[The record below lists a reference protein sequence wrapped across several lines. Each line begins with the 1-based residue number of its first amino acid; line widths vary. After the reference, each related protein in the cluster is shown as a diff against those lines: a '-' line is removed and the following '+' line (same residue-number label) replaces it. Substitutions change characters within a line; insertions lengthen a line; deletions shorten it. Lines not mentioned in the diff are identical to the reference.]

1 MLRSSNCSR
10 KIIDGALE
18 PTGKSESTM
27 TAVQFN
33 DRSIRPPKII
43 CVGKNYS
50 DHIAEMG
57 SLPSEEMTVFM
68 KPSASIGDSLIAE
81 RGESIHYEGEIC
93 LLIEQGRFTGVGFGL
108 DLTKRETQ
116 SQLKKAGLPWE
127 RAKAFAGSVLFSE
140 FVSAPAELDKL
151 MLELRIDGE
160 LRQQGGVTNMLYKP
174 ATILEELNQFL
185 TLEDGDI
192 VMTGTPAGVGPVLK
206 GQQFEGQ
213 VQVGSTVL
221 TRVSWQAA

>member
-1 MLRSSNCSR
+1 
-10 KIIDGALE
+10 
-18 PTGKSESTM
+18 M
-27 TAVQFN
+27 TTVQFN

-43 CVGKNYS
+43 CVGRNYS
-50 DHIAEMG
+50 DHIAEMR
-57 SLPSEEMTVFM
+57 SLPSAEMTVFI
-68 KPSASIGDSLIAE
+68 KPSASIGNSLMAE
-81 RGESIHYEGEIC
+81 RGEPIHYEGEIC
-93 LLIEQGRFTGVGFGL
+93 LLVEQGRFTGVGFGL

-127 RAKAFAGSVLFSE
+127 RAKAFAGSALFSD
-140 FVSAPAELDKL
+140 FVSAPSELDEL

-160 LRQQGGVTNMLYKP
+160 LRQQGGVKNMLYKP

-221 TRVSWQAA
+221 AQVSWRAV

>member
-1 MLRSSNCSR
+1 MSAKRLS
-10 KIIDGALE
+10 IALQSPQE
-18 PTGKSESTM
+18 KNESTM
-27 TAVQFN
+27 TTVQFN

-43 CVGKNYS
+43 CVGRNYS

-57 SLPSEEMTVFM
+57 SLPSAEMTVFM

-93 LLIEQGRFTGVGFGL
+93 LLVEQGRFTGVGFGL

-127 RAKAFAGSVLFSE
+127 RAKAFAGSALFSD
-140 FVSAPAELDKL
+140 FVSAPLELDEL
-151 MLELRIDGE
+151 TLELRIDGV
-160 LRQQGGVTNMLYKP
+160 LRQQGGVNNMLYKP

-192 VMTGTPAGVGPVLK
+192 VMTGTPAGVGPVLQ
-206 GQQFEGQ
+206 GQRFDGQ
-213 VQVGSTVL
+213 LQVGSKVL
-221 TRVSWQAA
+221 THISWQAV

>member
-1 MLRSSNCSR
+1 
-10 KIIDGALE
+10 
-18 PTGKSESTM
+18 M
-27 TAVQFN
+27 TTVQFN

-43 CVGKNYS
+43 CVGRNYS

-57 SLPSEEMTVFM
+57 SLPSAEMTVFM

-93 LLIEQGRFTGVGFGL
+93 LLVEQGRFTGVGFGL

-127 RAKAFAGSVLFSE
+127 RAKAFAGSALFSD
-140 FVSAPAELDKL
+140 FVSAPFELDEL
-151 MLELRIDGE
+151 TLELRIDGV
-160 LRQQGGVTNMLYKP
+160 LRQQGGVNNMLYKP

-192 VMTGTPAGVGPVLK
+192 VMTGTPAGVGPVLQ
-206 GQQFEGQ
+206 GQRFDGQ
-213 VQVGSTVL
+213 LQVGSKVL
-221 TRVSWQAA
+221 THISWQAV

>member
-1 MLRSSNCSR
+1 
-10 KIIDGALE
+10 
-18 PTGKSESTM
+18 M
-27 TAVQFN
+27 TTVQFN
-33 DRSIRPPKII
+33 NRSIRPPKII
-43 CVGKNYS
+43 CIGRNYS

-57 SLPSEEMTVFM
+57 SLPSAEMTVFM
-68 KPSASIGDSLIAE
+68 KPSASIGGSLIAE
-81 RGESIHYEGEIC
+81 HGESIHYEGEIC

-127 RAKAFAGSVLFSE
+127 RAKAFAGSALFSD
-140 FVSAPAELDKL
+140 FVSAPSELDEL
-151 MLELRIDGE
+151 MLELRIDGDV
-160 LRQQGGVTNMLYKP
+160 RQQGGVKNMLYKP
-174 ATILEELNQFL
+174 ATILDELNQFL

-206 GQQFEGQ
+206 GQQFDGQ

-221 TRVSWQAA
+221 SSVSWRAV

>member
-1 MLRSSNCSR
+1 MTTVHFNNRS
-10 KIIDGALE
+10 L
-18 PTGKSESTM
+18 
-27 TAVQFN
+27 
-33 DRSIRPPKII
+33 RPPKII
-43 CVGKNYS
+43 CVGRNYS

-57 SLPSEEMTVFM
+57 SLPSAEMTVFM

-81 RGESIHYEGEIC
+81 RGESVHYEGEIC

-108 DLTKRETQ
+108 DLTKRDTQ

-127 RAKAFAGSVLFSE
+127 RAKAFAGSALFSD
-140 FVSAPAELDKL
+140 FVSTPLELDEL

-160 LRQQGGVTNMLYKP
+160 LRQQGGVKNMLYQP
-174 ATILEELNQFL
+174 ATILEELKHFL

-206 GQQFEGQ
+206 GQQFDGQ
-213 VQVGSTVL
+213 VKVGSKVL
-221 TRVSWQAA
+221 THVSWQAV

>member
-1 MLRSSNCSR
+1 MLSTSTCQQKN
-10 KIIDGALE
+10 IDGPVE
-18 PTGKSESTM
+18 PTGKTESTM
-27 TAVQFN
+27 TTVQFN

-43 CVGKNYS
+43 CVGRNYS

-57 SLPSEEMTVFM
+57 SLPSAEMTVFM
-68 KPSASIGDSLIAE
+68 KPSASIGDSLMAE
-81 RGESIHYEGEIC
+81 RGEPVHYEGEIC

-127 RAKAFAGSVLFSE
+127 RAKAFAGSALFSD
-140 FVSAPAELDKL
+140 FVSAPLELDDL
-151 MLELRIDGE
+151 MLELRIDGD
-160 LRQQGGVTNMLYKP
+160 LRQQDGVKNMLYKP

-185 TLEDGDI
+185 KLEDGDI

-206 GQQFEGQ
+206 GQQFDGQ
-213 VQVGSTVL
+213 VRVGSKVL

>member
-1 MLRSSNCSR
+1 
-10 KIIDGALE
+10 
-18 PTGKSESTM
+18 M
-27 TAVQFN
+27 TTVQFN

-43 CVGKNYS
+43 CVGRNYS

-57 SLPSEEMTVFM
+57 SLPSAEMTVFM
-68 KPSASIGDSLIAE
+68 KPSASIGDSLMAE
-81 RGESIHYEGEIC
+81 RGEPIHYEGEIC
-93 LLIEQGRFTGVGFGL
+93 LLVEQGRFTGVGFGL

-127 RAKAFAGSVLFSE
+127 RAKAFAGSALFSD
-140 FVSAPAELDKL
+140 FVSAPLELDEL
-151 MLELRIDGE
+151 ILELRIDGD
-160 LRQQGGVTNMLYKP
+160 LRQQGGVRNMLYKP

-206 GQQFEGQ
+206 GQQFYGQ
-213 VQVGSTVL
+213 VKVGSKVL

>member
-1 MLRSSNCSR
+1 
-10 KIIDGALE
+10 
-18 PTGKSESTM
+18 M
-27 TAVQFN
+27 TTVQFN

-43 CVGKNYS
+43 CVGRNYS

-57 SLPSEEMTVFM
+57 SLPSAEMTVFM
-68 KPSASIGDSLIAE
+68 KPSASIGNSLMAE
-81 RGESIHYEGEIC
+81 RGEPIHYEGEIC
-93 LLIEQGRFTGVGFGL
+93 LLVEQGRFTGVGFGL

-127 RAKAFAGSVLFSE
+127 RAKAFAGSALFSD
-140 FVSAPAELDKL
+140 FVSAPSELDEL

-160 LRQQGGVTNMLYKP
+160 LRQQGGVKNMLYKP
-174 ATILEELNQFL
+174 TTILEELKQFL

-206 GQQFEGQ
+206 GQQFDGQ
-213 VQVGSTVL
+213 VQVESTVL
-221 TRVSWQAA
+221 SRVSWQAI

>member
-1 MLRSSNCSR
+1 
-10 KIIDGALE
+10 
-18 PTGKSESTM
+18 M
-27 TAVQFN
+27 TTVQFN
-33 DRSIRPPKII
+33 NRSLRPPKII
-43 CVGKNYS
+43 CVGRNYS

-57 SLPSEEMTVFM
+57 SLPSAEMTVFM

-81 RGESIHYEGEIC
+81 RGESVHYEGEIC

-108 DLTKRETQ
+108 DLTKRDTQ
-116 SQLKKAGLPWE
+116 SHLKKAGLPWE
-127 RAKAFAGSVLFSE
+127 RAKAFAGSALFSD
-140 FVSAPAELDKL
+140 FVSAPSELDEL
-151 MLELRIDGE
+151 MLELRVDGE
-160 LRQQGGVTNMLYKP
+160 LRQQGGVKNMLYQP

-206 GQQFEGQ
+206 GQQFDGQ

-221 TRVSWQAA
+221 TRVSWRAV

>member
-1 MLRSSNCSR
+1 
-10 KIIDGALE
+10 
-18 PTGKSESTM
+18 M
-27 TAVQFN
+27 TTVQFN

-43 CVGKNYS
+43 CVGRNYS

-57 SLPSEEMTVFM
+57 SLPSAEMTVFM

-93 LLIEQGRFTGVGFGL
+93 LLVEQGRFTGVGFGL

-127 RAKAFAGSVLFSE
+127 RAKAFAGSALFSD
-140 FVSAPAELDKL
+140 FVSAPLELDEL

-206 GQQFEGQ
+206 GQRFEGQ
-213 VQVGSTVL
+213 V
-221 TRVSWQAA
+221 

>member
-1 MLRSSNCSR
+1 MSAK
-10 KIIDGALE
+10 KIIDGPVE
-18 PTGKSESTM
+18 PTGKNESPM
-27 TAVQFN
+27 TNVQFN
-33 DRSIRPPKII
+33 NRSIRPPKII
-43 CVGKNYS
+43 CVGRNYS

-57 SLPSEEMTVFM
+57 SLPSAEMTVFM
-68 KPSASIGDSLIAE
+68 KPSASISDSLIAE
-81 RGESIHYEGEIC
+81 QGESIHYEGEIC
-93 LLIEQGRFTGVGFGL
+93 LLVEQGRFTGVGFGL

-127 RAKAFAGSVLFSE
+127 RAKAFAGSALFSD
-140 FVSAPAELDKL
+140 FVSAPLELDEL

-160 LRQQGGVTNMLYKP
+160 LRQQGGVKNMLYKP

-206 GQQFEGQ
+206 GQQFDGQ
-213 VQVGSTVL
+213 VRVGSKVL
-221 TRVSWQAA
+221 SRVCWRAV

>member
-1 MLRSSNCSR
+1 
-10 KIIDGALE
+10 
-18 PTGKSESTM
+18 M
-27 TAVQFN
+27 TTVQFN

-43 CVGKNYS
+43 CVGRNYS

-57 SLPSEEMTVFM
+57 SLPSAEMTVFM
-68 KPSASIGDSLIAE
+68 KPSASIGDSLMAE
-81 RGESIHYEGEIC
+81 RGEPIHYEGEIC

-127 RAKAFAGSVLFSE
+127 RAKAFAGSALFSD
-140 FVSAPAELDKL
+140 FVSAPSELDEL

-160 LRQQGGVTNMLYKP
+160 LRQQGGVKNMLYQP

-185 TLEDGDI
+185 NLEDGDI

-206 GQQFEGQ
+206 GQQFDGQ
-213 VQVGSTVL
+213 VKVGSKVL
-221 TRVSWQAA
+221 THVSWRAA

>member
-1 MLRSSNCSR
+1 
-10 KIIDGALE
+10 
-18 PTGKSESTM
+18 M
-27 TAVQFN
+27 TTVQFN

-43 CVGKNYS
+43 CVGRNYS

-57 SLPSEEMTVFM
+57 SPPSAEMTVFM

-81 RGESIHYEGEIC
+81 RSESIHYEGEIC
-93 LLIEQGRFTGVGFGL
+93 LLVEQGRFTGVGFGL

-127 RAKAFAGSVLFSE
+127 RAKAFAGSALFSD
-140 FVSAPAELDKL
+140 FVSAPFELDEL
-151 MLELRIDGE
+151 TLELRIDGV
-160 LRQQGGVTNMLYKP
+160 LRQQGGVNNMLYKP

-192 VMTGTPAGVGPVLK
+192 VMTGTPAGVGPVLQ
-206 GQQFEGQ
+206 GQRFDGQ
-213 VQVGSTVL
+213 LQVGSKVL
-221 TRVSWQAA
+221 THISWQAV

>member
-1 MLRSSNCSR
+1 MSAKRLS
-10 KIIDGALE
+10 IALQSPQE
-18 PTGKSESTM
+18 KNESTM
-27 TAVQFN
+27 TTVQFN

-43 CVGKNYS
+43 CVGRNYS

-57 SLPSEEMTVFM
+57 SLPSAEMTVFM

-93 LLIEQGRFTGVGFGL
+93 LLVEQGRFTGVGFGL

-127 RAKAFAGSVLFSE
+127 RAKAFAGSALFSD
-140 FVSAPAELDKL
+140 FVSAPFELDEL
-151 MLELRIDGE
+151 TLELRIDGV
-160 LRQQGGVTNMLYKP
+160 LRQQGGVNNMLYKP

-192 VMTGTPAGVGPVLK
+192 VMTGTPAGVGPVLQ
-206 GQQFEGQ
+206 GQRFDGQ
-213 VQVGSTVL
+213 LQVGSKVL
-221 TRVSWQAA
+221 THISWQAV

>member
-1 MLRSSNCSR
+1 
-10 KIIDGALE
+10 
-18 PTGKSESTM
+18 M
-27 TAVQFN
+27 TTVQFD

-43 CVGKNYS
+43 CVGRNYS

-57 SLPSEEMTVFM
+57 SLPSAEMTVFM
-68 KPSASIGDSLIAE
+68 KPSTSIGDSLIAV

-93 LLIEQGRFTGVGFGL
+93 LLVEHGRFTAVGFGL

-127 RAKAFAGSVLFSE
+127 RAKSFAGSALFSD
-140 FVSAPAELDKL
+140 FVSAPANLDELT
-151 MLELRIDGE
+151 LELRIDGE
-160 LRQQGGVTNMLYKP
+160 LRQQGGVKNMLYKP

-213 VQVGSTVL
+213 VQVGSEVL
-221 TRVSWQAA
+221 THVSWQAA